1 MAVQSA
7 ISLEEYLHTSYDGL
21 DREFRDGE
29 VVERTMPTY
38 LHGKC
43 QLRLGIFLMALS
55 ERLKLYPSADVR
67 MRLPGERILIADI
80 AVFHP
85 VEPQVVPDSPPLI
98 AIEILSPDDRLREV
112 RAKLEEYREW
122 GILHVWLVDPES
134 RVFYTFDRK
143 FLEVDTLAIP
153 ELGVEVRPTDIF
165 K

>member
-1 MAVQSA
+1 MGVQTA

-43 QLRLGIFLMALS
+43 HLRLGILLMALS
-55 ERLKLYPSADVR
+55 ERLKLYPSSEVR
-67 MRLPGERILIADI
+67 VCLPGKRILIADI

-85 VEPQVVPDSPPLI
+85 VEPQGVPDSPPLI
-98 AIEILSPDDRLREV
+98 AIEILSPDDRLSEV

-122 GILHVWLVDPES
+122 GVPHVWLVDPES
-134 RVFYTFDRK
+134 RILYTLNQRFQ
-143 FLEVDTLAIP
+143 EVDTLAIP
-153 ELGVEVRPTDIF
+153 ELGIEVIPSDIF